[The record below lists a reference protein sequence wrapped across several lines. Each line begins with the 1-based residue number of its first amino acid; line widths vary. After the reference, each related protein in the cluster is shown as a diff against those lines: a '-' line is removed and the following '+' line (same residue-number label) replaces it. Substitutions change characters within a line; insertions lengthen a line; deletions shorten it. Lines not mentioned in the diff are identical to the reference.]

1 MKKALCAVVG
11 FVCLAGSVRAQTAE
25 DFFRA
30 IRGGDLETLRKL
42 SVNPNVKDRLDTT
55 PLHYAAIYGNPEA
68 VRILLEHGAPP
79 NPRQE
84 GGWTPLHE
92 AAQIGDVEMV
102 KILLEHGARVND
114 QDIDG
119 RTALDHAMDHLGSGV
134 IQLLV
139 KAGADTSLK
148 LSPTAKP

>member
-1 MKKALCAVVG
+1 M
-11 FVCLAGSVRAQTAE
+11 
-25 DFFRA
+25 
-30 IRGGDLETLRKL
+30 
-42 SVNPNVKDRLDTT
+42 
-55 PLHYAAIYGNPEA
+55 AASSA
-68 VRILLEHGAPP
+68 
-79 NPRQE
+79 
-84 GGWTPLHE
+84 
-92 AAQIGDVEMV
+92 GDVEMV